1 MVYFNLIKVFTF
13 DEVNEIVFG
22 AADDAD
28 LGAARLVLAARRV
41 EVDVPHLFHE
51 GQASLQRR

>member
-1 MVYFNLIKVFTF
+1 
-13 DEVNEIVFG
+13 
-22 AADDAD
+22 
-28 LGAARLVLAARRV
+28 VLAARRV